1 MPSTPYLTIDIDVLR
16 RNLATMAT
24 WAAERGVALRP
35 HVKRTR
41 ALRSLRCNWSS
52 ARWV

>member
-16 RNLATMAT
+16 RNLATMAA
-24 WAAERGVALRP
+24 WAAERGVALPRTRR
-35 HVKRTR
+35 RTR